1 MSGPYS
7 ICKFILFPIPPTSP
21 RPLCYTVAMGVNGMD
36 KTADDWRRF
45 AQTGSIYDYLTYKN
59 QQTQHGRTYMQVA
72 TTGLVLRQVKVG
84 EADRILTILTP
95 DLGVVSASARG
106 SLRMKSALFSATGLF
121 CYSEFTLTSGRSH
134 YFVDTAQVKKV
145 FHGISASIEGMALA
159 SYMAEIAAELSP
171 APPEADAQLR
181 LLLNCLYMISERH
194 YPCAQLKAIYEL
206 RALTLAGY
214 MPDVLACAGCG
225 KYDGGE
231 FYLDP
236 VEGRLLC
243 ADCAEKAHHITN
255 LDNGALY
262 ALRHICLAEDKKLF
276 GFKISPESLQ
286 ELSRTS
292 EQYTLAH
299 LEHGLKSLD
308 FLKSVLE

>member
-1 MSGPYS
+1 
-7 ICKFILFPIPPTSP
+7 
-21 RPLCYTVAMGVNGMD
+21 
-36 KTADDWRRF
+36 
-45 AQTGSIYDYLTYKN
+45 
-59 QQTQHGRTYMQVA
+59 MQVA

-95 DLGVVSASARG
+95 NLGVVSASARG

-181 LLLNCLYMISERH
+181 LLLNCLYMISEGKTDLH
-194 YPCAQLKAIYEL
+194 VVKAVFEL
-206 RALTLAGY
+206 RT
-214 MPDVLACAGCG
+214 MSECG
-225 KYDGGE
+225 FLPQLVCCKICEKYDGPA

-236 VEGRLLC
+236 QEGILLC
-243 ADCAEKAHHITN
+243 EDCAKKAGKTCN
-255 LDNGALY
+255 LDMGALY
-262 ALRHICLAEDKKLF
+262 ALRHICLVEDKKIF
-276 GFKISPESLQ
+276 AFKISVGSLAK
-286 ELSRTS
+286 LSAVAERYALT
-292 EQYTLAH
+292 H
-299 LEHGLKSLD
+299 LDKPLKSYD
-308 FLKSVLE
+308 FLKSVLP